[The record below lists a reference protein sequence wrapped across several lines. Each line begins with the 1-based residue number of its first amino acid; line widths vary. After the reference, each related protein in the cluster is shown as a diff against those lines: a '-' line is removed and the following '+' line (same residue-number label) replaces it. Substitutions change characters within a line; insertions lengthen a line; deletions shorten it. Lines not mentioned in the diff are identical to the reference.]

1 MEKKIKLVFP
11 GDFLTI
17 EEEYLPGKNT
27 FEEKNGR
34 VYSARIGEMEFNEK
48 DREVIVKPK
57 KEMKLLDVGTIITGS
72 VLLLKDSMALIKIL
86 KAEKDNEERIPLNS
100 TAILFISNIASG
112 FVKSIRD
119 EFRIGDI
126 VKAKVV
132 SVTPYSV
139 EVTTTFPELGVI
151 KAFCIKC
158 RNQLELYGR
167 DLKCRKCGSVE
178 KRKISTSYA

>member
-11 GDFLTI
+11 GEFLTV

-27 FEEKNGR
+27 FEEENGR
-34 VYSARIGEMEFNEK
+34 IYSARIGELEFNEK
-48 DREVIVKPK
+48 EREVTVKPK
-57 KEMKLLDVGTIITGS
+57 KEMKLVDVGTIITGN
-72 VLLLKDSMALIKIL
+72 VLLLKDSMALIKII

-100 TAILFISNIASG
+100 TAILFISNIARG

-119 EFRIGDI
+119 EFKIGDI

-132 SVTPYSV
+132 TVSPYSI

-151 KAFCIKC
+151 KAFCTKC
-158 RNQLELYGR
+158 RNSLELYGS

-178 KRKISTSYA
+178 KRKISSSYA